1 MTYSMKT
8 RNCTFG
14 ILGDSY
20 STFQGCVP
28 KGNRCYYPDPTRVD
42 DVLTA
47 EQTWWHQLMK
57 KRALD
62 LLMNESFSGATV
74 CEHNREG
81 LPEKSSFTKRVI
93 RAFGP
98 ENQEKFELL
107 FLFGCTNDS
116 WLDREIGEL
125 QYENWSEKDLRQV
138 LPAYC
143 YTIYQLKTHNPET
156 TLVAIINTDLKERI
170 REGMIRAGEYYGI
183 HNVILSDISKQN
195 GHPDALGM
203 TQIAEQVD
211 VALNLI

>member
-1 MTYSMKT
+1 MKT

-20 STFQGCVP
+20 STFQGYIP
-28 KGNRCYYPDPTRVD
+28 EGNRCYYPTKNVD
-42 DVLTA
+42 DVLTV

-57 KRALD
+57 KRKLH
-62 LLMNESFSGATV
+62 LLMDESFSSATV
-74 CEHNREG
+74 CEHNRED
-81 LPEKSSFTKRVI
+81 LPEDSSFTKRAI

-98 ENQEKFELL
+98 ENKEKFELL

-125 QYENWSEKDLRQV
+125 QYENWRGNDLRKV

-143 YTIYQLKTHNPET
+143 YTIYQLKTHNPEAT
-156 TLVAIINTDLKERI
+156 VVAIINTDLKEKI
-170 REGMIRAGEYYGI
+170 REGMIQAGEHYGI

-211 VALNLI
+211 AALNLI